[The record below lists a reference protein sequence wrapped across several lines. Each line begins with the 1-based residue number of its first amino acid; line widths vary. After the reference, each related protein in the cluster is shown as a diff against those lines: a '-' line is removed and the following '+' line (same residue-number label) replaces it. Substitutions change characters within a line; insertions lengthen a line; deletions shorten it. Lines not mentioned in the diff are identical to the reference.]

1 MAKRIAMLLNG
12 EVINDHRV
20 IKMIQTLAINARVD
34 LYYINGVIERD
45 KPHFLDNVQLKSIP
59 HNASLKIKLL
69 RHSCFCFEFNFLIK
83 EVIRSNERYEL
94 IWANDL
100 PTLFPAWKLSVHF
113 GCPLVY
119 DSHEIYTETINQF
132 FPRNTKGIKKV
143 VFDSLILF
151 MRTHGKFIEKKL
163 IKKVNQFITV
173 NQSLLDYFKKEYGI
187 QTGEVIMNLPRL
199 SDSENQ
205 LSPYNF
211 KLLYNWTAE
220 QRILLYQGALN
231 EGRGL
236 KLLIDVVELLPK
248 KYCLVIL
255 GEGLLKRELQR
266 IVEQKQLESRIQ
278 FMDAVSLSKLPSYT
292 KGADIGINLLE
303 DFNLSKKL
311 ASPNKLFEYI
321 HSGVP
326 VIGTATIENVRV
338 FERFKVGETCDNN
351 VKSITE
357 GIYRIELN
365 NYSEELNAAK
375 EYYNWERQEAKLFNL
390 FND

>member
-1 MAKRIAMLLNG
+1 MKLAVLLHG
-12 EVINDHRV
+12 SIQNDYRV
-20 IKMIQTLAINARVD
+20 IKTIESISKVVDEVWVFHFGKDVSIGDLFNKRAKVKVVVCSKENSFYSKILAHSFFCREYLMLKKAVIQTN
-34 LYYINGVIERD
+34 
-45 KPHFLDNVQLKSIP
+45 
-59 HNASLKIKLL
+59 IK
-69 RHSCFCFEFNFLIK
+69 FD
-83 EVIRSNERYEL
+83 V

-100 PTLFPAWKLSVHF
+100 PTLFPAYRLKKKFNAKLI
-113 GCPLVY
+113 Y

-151 MRTHGKFIEKKL
+151 MRTHGKYVERKL

-205 LSPYNF
+205 PSPYNF
-211 KLLYNWTAE
+211 RLMYNWTAE
-220 QRILLYQGALN
+220 QKILLYQGALN

-236 KLLIDVVELLPK
+236 KLLIDVLESLPK
-248 KYCLVIL
+248 KYCLVII
-255 GEGLLKRELQR
+255 GEGSLKSELQR
-266 IVEQKQLESRIQ
+266 RVAQKQLENRVQ
-278 FMDAVSLSKLPSYT
+278 FMDAISLSKLPSYT

-321 HSGVP
+321 HSGIP
-326 VIGTATIENVRV
+326 VLGTATIENVRV
-338 FERFKVGETCDNN
+338 VKRFKIGEICDNN

-357 GIYRIELN
+357 GIYKIELN

-375 EYYNWERQEAKLFNL
+375 EYYNWESQEAKLFNL
-390 FND
+390 FNA

>member
-1 MAKRIAMLLNG
+1 MKLAVLLHG
-12 EVINDHRV
+12 SIQNDYRV
-20 IKMIQTLAINARVD
+20 IKTIESISTVVDEIWIFHFGKNPFNGDLFDKNLKVNIVACSKRNNIYYKILAHSFFCREYFSLKKAVIQTNKKFDV
-34 LYYINGVIERD
+34 
-45 KPHFLDNVQLKSIP
+45 
-59 HNASLKIKLL
+59 
-69 RHSCFCFEFNFLIK
+69 
-83 EVIRSNERYEL
+83 

-100 PTLFPAWKLSVHF
+100 PTLFPAYRLKKKFNAKLI
-113 GCPLVY
+113 Y
-119 DSHEIYTETINQF
+119 DAHEIYTETINQF
-132 FPRNTKGIKKV
+132 FPRSAKGIKRV
-143 VFDSLILF
+143 IFDSLILF
-151 MRTHGKFIEKKL
+151 MRTHGKYVERKL

-205 LSPYNF
+205 PSPYNF
-211 KLLYNWTAE
+211 RLLYNWTAE

-321 HSGVP
+321 HSGIP
-326 VIGTATIENVRV
+326 VLGTATIENVRV
-338 FERFKVGETCDNN
+338 VERFKIGEICDNN

-357 GIYRIELN
+357 GIYKIELN

-375 EYYNWERQEAKLFNL
+375 EYYNWESHEAELFNL
-390 FND
+390 FNA